1 MSLSVRQ
8 LLAAGRARV
17 LEKEPYLAHAV
28 MSLVPREKPGMC
40 EGRGWG
46 VRSTVAPFAVT
57 EGWIMYFDPDVLEHW
72 RQTESNMETVAEWIA
87 FCIAHEVGHPLRDHG
102 ERCRAGAYHPRKFNR
117 AADFEIND
125 DLKAAGY
132 TPPPGYGIFPDEDSF
147 IPEDQRKTGM
157 TAEEYYHIDTW
168 QPGDDEGGMC
178 AGGSGA
184 GDPLDDEDQ
193 DAADARSSSQGSNI
207 KKQTAKA
214 IKDHAERARGEVPG
228 GWQRWAEGELLP
240 PVIPWES
247 KLRTSVHNAV
257 EFVRGMIERTTSRP
271 YRRQAVFGY
280 GHDSPIMPGWH
291 APRPMV
297 VVVIDTSGSMGSGE
311 LTRAVAET
319 NGILESMDADII
331 LMTNDAD
338 IHGPV
343 QKISSIDEL
352 ELHGGGGTDFRP
364 PFEYIGDKMDPQ
376 PGVCVFITDGM
387 GPAHLENPLPQMQ
400 TIWVGV
406 GPYRQKP
413 WGAAPDSDGWNPGG
427 PIQWGEY
434 IPVDDNPRHDGDEDG
449 GMYGS
454 GDDEDEDEED

>member
-1 MSLSVRQ
+1 MSALSVRQ

-46 VRSTVAPFAVT
+46 VRSTIAPFAVT
-57 EGWIMYFDPDVLEHW
+57 EGWIMYFDPDVIEHW
-72 RQTESNMETVAEWIA
+72 RQTETNMETVAEWVA

-102 ERCRAGAYHPRKFNR
+102 ERCRAGVFHPRKYNR

-132 TPPPGYGIFPDEDSF
+132 TPPPGYGIFPDKDEH
-147 IPEDQRKTGM
+147 IPEKQRKEGL

-168 QPGDDEGGMC
+168 KPGDDEGGMC

-184 GDPLDDEDQ
+184 GDPHEDEDQ
-193 DAADARSSSQGSNI
+193 DEADSRSKSQGSNI
-207 KKQTAKA
+207 QKQTAKA
-214 IKDHAERARGEVPG
+214 IKDHAERGRGEVPA
-228 GWQRWAEGELLP
+228 GWERWADGQLQP

-247 KLRTSVHNAV
+247 KLRSEVHNAI
-257 EFVRGMIERTTSRP
+257 EFVRGMIERTTSKP
-271 YRRQAVFGY
+271 YRRQAIFGY
-280 GHDSPIMPGWH
+280 GPDSPIMPGWH
-291 APRPMV
+291 APRPEV
-297 VVVIDTSGSMGSGE
+297 VVVIDTSGSMGTAE
-311 LTRAVAET
+311 LTRAVSEAA
-319 NGILESMDADII
+319 GILESMDASVT

-338 IHGPV
+338 IHGPI
-343 QKISSIDEL
+343 QKISSVDEI

-364 PFEYIGDKMDPQ
+364 PFQYIADNMEPK

-387 GPAHLENPLPQMQ
+387 GPAHAENPIPQMQ

-413 WGAAPDSDGWNPGG
+413 WGAGAESDGWTPGKK
-427 PIQWGEY
+427 ITWGEY
-434 IPVDDNPRHDGDEDG
+434 IEVDDSERHDEDPY
-449 GMYGS
+449 YGNGVS
-454 GDDEDEDEED
+454 DEDEDDED